1 MWFAFL
7 KSPSYSHIIKSKPKS
22 PNLQTNRVWWLGFVS
37 ATSSCTNKLPNCRKP
52 TCTFRDGLTPCSIYA
67 SYFFGPKE
75 LVTNVAS
82 KLNGRTR
89 TVILSDDW
97 TICERFWILAVA
109 FGRERERKCSIYL
122 FIFIYLFIL
131 KKNSLLIFAHRR
143 NISPKSLV
151 HFTHISNLYKLEYC
165 RSIFLEHIWSAS
177 NLAT

>member
-122 FIFIYLFIL
+122 FVFIYS
-131 KKNSLLIFAHRR
+131 KKRIAYFFCS
-143 NISPKSLV
+143 
-151 HFTHISNLYKLEYC
+151 
-165 RSIFLEHIWSAS
+165 
-177 NLAT
+177 